1 MAALCY
7 FNSLMLAKFTENYY
21 DLLDTGGRVSTSG
34 RVYIAL
40 TTDLRESCVEVM
52 AVEDEKLEWSRS
64 FIVKMENAD
73 PSVLNTFNSNQ
84 VTVLITDNDGE
95 YCRLGNSAV
104 WDIGSGTA

>member
-1 MAALCY
+1 
-7 FNSLMLAKFTENYY
+7 MLAKFTENYY
-21 DLLDTGGRVSTSG
+21 DLLDTGGRVSTDE

-73 PSVLNTFNSNQ
+73 PSVLNTFNSSQ

-95 YCRLGNSAV
+95 YYRLGNSAV